1 MYKFNK
7 IFPFVKKEFGKNT
20 TINSVDGKTY
30 KAISYLKN
38 KSVSNQSY
46 FNDKVLYCDTE
57 IKPGDIVL
65 YLDKAY
71 MCIRQVYKDSNYWT
85 TTVRQCDFVT
95 KFVVGSEVKSANS
108 YYMTQNFKIS
118 EGYNLIASDSSAIC
132 VIPDYAWTSNLII
145 NQKVIQF
152 GYEWL
157 ISGLDKTNKGLVYLY
172 LNRGDKAT
180 ATENESGIP
189 DGSEIYS
196 TQILWEEFPGYL
208 ESGNKYPVS
217 AKLYKQL
224 PDLSW
229 VPTLDTITYR
239 SSDSSIAYVDSSNLL
254 NCVKTGEARIYA
266 EYPSD
271 YSKTI
276 YRDIYV
282 NESFVNYRM
291 EWTNS
296 ISSMYEDDVYTF
308 TAQIFKNDTAITV
321 PILYEIPSEY
331 SEIAELGINGKVT
344 AKKVGSFVIKATWVD
359 NPNYSISKTVEV
371 LETTYSI
378 KFTNYTNKL
387 KLNSQ
392 TEFTALVYKN
402 GIIDAAKVV
411 RYSSDNPSTV
421 QIDGNTGTVTP
432 VGLGKAKIK
441 AYMLDDDTVYSEIEV
456 EVFEVVYSIIWRKQ
470 ITEMMYVGQTY
481 QIEAVV
487 GVDLEPDLSKSVGY
501 RSSDDSVVIVDS
513 QGNVTPVS
521 TGQAELTAY
530 YVDDESVQ
538 ESLLVN
544 VSLNKYTIE
553 WINPESAS
561 NTFISSGDYN
571 TTFPDKVDLGVIVKR
586 DGVDV
591 TDEYTTSQLYHF
603 KTGDQYSKAGFNGRY
618 IYGGGRYTFRQIS
631 VTISIPDVPNSPE
644 LVWEGVSLPISTGS
658 VSLTKLLDDTYE
670 FPNSAMPNAQI
681 QILPDTSVVEN
692 GLVLNQDTLL
702 STDILFLI
710 NDYQAHLDGER
721 TRYYLFKYSDIFRDG
736 VLVQTYTQG
745 SDAKYY
751 KSTKEEIPFYIK
763 NFFEVY
769 PDVIYPIATSN
780 QPEVITPTNTPK
792 QHFLYLRGNYIQT
805 VQVSQGIKNYS
816 AHVAYE
822 YRGMIEVKQPNGVG
836 IYLTFGKNIVAN
848 AHNGI
853 MGYATL
859 NGIRLDDSG
868 MVFEVYDSN
877 GLQVELRRFP
887 KVVEGHFGYSGKPN
901 VIKSI
906 LNTDDGWSAFSD
918 AYKERILN
926 SESDQWYY
934 PRICPY
940 PYNRQIY
947 EDVMAEKYYFVNQS
961 WKFERDESGE
971 LVYEDNMRD
980 VFVLDDITSNR
991 VISIKVY
998 HRDYP
1003 NFYEIREF
1011 TVYPHVPQI
1020 LRLSYAIK
1028 TDNSDTLEYEA
1039 MTIKRIQIND
1049 LPDNDAFLQPT
1060 YKISYPS
1067 EYKYI
1072 SFFIEDENKYN
1083 INSIQRLEDRYD
1095 CGYWHISWCKY
1106 MDGNPMPMPN
1116 LLRNLGTTSY
1126 PRQTIVHVD
1135 DWDSITGNTI
1145 YLYVQ
1150 PASLLVDSSRYAEA
1164 IYYFNP
1170 DYIELNKEIDWVN
1183 QFPKGKHTEIVTVP
1197 NDHGNIYETY
1207 FYNYPKEYETH
1218 VVEDSKWIDLNYDKL
1233 TDFSKLY
1240 GTKYSSPY
1248 PEDDYESVD
1257 MTIPYRSGPNAG
1269 DVCRLHEKF
1278 MFFKFQIYDQ

>member
-7 IFPFVKKEFGKNT
+7 IFPFVKKEFGKST
-20 TINSVDGKTY
+20 TINSIDGKTY
-30 KAISYLKN
+30 KAVSYLKN
-38 KSVSNQSY
+38 KSVSNQY
-46 FNDKVLYCDTE
+46 HFNDKVLYCDTE
-57 IKPGDIVL
+57 VKVGDIVL
-65 YLDKAY
+65 CLDKAY

-85 TTVRQCDFVT
+85 TTVRQCDFLT

-229 VPTLDTITYR
+229 VSTLDTITYR
-239 SSDSSIAYVDSSNLL
+239 SSDSSVAYVDSSNLL

-411 RYSSDNPSTV
+411 RYSSSNPSAV

-456 EVFEVVYSIIWRKQ
+456 EVFEIVYSIIWRKQ
-470 ITEMMYVGQTY
+470 ITEMMYVGKTY

-501 RSSDDSVVIVDS
+501 RSSDNSVVTVDS

-521 TGQAELTAY
+521 AGQAELTAY
-530 YVDDESVQ
+530 YVDDESIQ

-553 WINPESAS
+553 WVDPESTS
-561 NTFISSGDYN
+561 NTYISNGDYN
-571 TTFPDKVDLGVIVKR
+571 LLPNKVDLGVIIKR
-586 DGVDV
+586 DGIDV
-591 TDEYTTSQLYHF
+591 TDEYTASKLYHF
-603 KTGDQYSKAGFNGRY
+603 KTGEQYSKAGFNGRY
-618 IYGGGRYTFRQIS
+618 IYGDSRYVFRQIS
-631 VTISIPDVPNSPE
+631 VTISIPDIPNSPE
-644 LVWEGVSLPISTGS
+644 LTWEGVILPMSTGS
-658 VSLTKLLDDTYE
+658 VSLTKLLDNTYE
-670 FPNSAMPNAQI
+670 LPNSALPGAQI
-681 QILPDTSVVEN
+681 QILPDTSVVKN

-710 NDYQAHLDGER
+710 EDYQAYIDGER
-721 TRYYLFKYSDIFRDG
+721 IRYYLFKYSDIFRDNI
-736 VLVQTYTQG
+736 LIKTYVQG

-751 KSTKEEIPFYIK
+751 ESEKKEIPFYIK
-763 NFFEVY
+763 KFFEVH
-769 PDVIYPIATSN
+769 PDVIYPIATSK

-792 QHFLYLRGNYIQT
+792 QHFLYLRGNHIQST
-805 VQVSQGIKNYS
+805 QVSQGIKNYS
-816 AHVAYE
+816 AHIAYE
-822 YRGMIEVKQPNGVG
+822 YRGTVEVKQPNGVG

-848 AHNGI
+848 RHNGI
-853 MGYATL
+853 MAYATL
-859 NGIRLDDSG
+859 NGQRLDDSG
-868 MVFEVYDSN
+868 MVFEVYDAN

-887 KVVEGHFGYSGKPN
+887 KVVEGHFGYNGRPN

-906 LNTDDGWSAFSD
+906 LNTDDGWSAFSES
-918 AYKERILN
+918 YKERMLN
-926 SESDQWYY
+926 SESDQWMYS
-934 PRICPY
+934 RICEY

-947 EDVMAEKYYFVNQS
+947 TDETVKKKYFVNQS
-961 WKFERDESGE
+961 WKFERDENGE

-980 VFVLDDITSNR
+980 VFILDNLTSNR

-998 HRDYP
+998 HKDYP

-1011 TVYPHVPQI
+1011 TVYPYVPQI

-1039 MTIKRIQIND
+1039 MTIKDIQIEN
-1049 LPDNDAFLQPT
+1049 LPDSDASLEPT
-1060 YKISYPS
+1060 YKVSYPS

-1072 SFFIEDENKYN
+1072 SFFIEDKNAYN
-1083 INSIQRLEDRYD
+1083 VNNIRRLEDKYD

-1106 MDGNPMPMPN
+1106 MDGNQMPTPN
-1116 LLRNLGTTSY
+1116 LLRNFGTTSY

-1135 DWDSITGNTI
+1135 DWDTITRNTI

-1150 PASLLVDSSRYAEA
+1150 PASLLVDSSRYSTSNLYSSFKLSEV
-1164 IYYFNP
+1164 NNE
-1170 DYIELNKEIDWVN
+1170 IEWRS
-1183 QFPKGKHTEIVTVP
+1183 QFPKLKHTEIERVSTETGI
-1197 NDHGNIYETY
+1197 NYKTY
-1207 FYNYPKEYETH
+1207 FYNDVHPYETH

-1233 TDFSKLY
+1233 TDFADIY
-1240 GTKYSSPY
+1240 GTNHLSPY
-1248 PEDDYESVD
+1248 PENNYENID
-1257 MTIPYRSGPNAG
+1257 MNIPARGYPFGSDIYRLWEN
-1269 DVCRLHEKF
+1269 F
-1278 MFFKFQIYDQ
+1278 MFLKFKIYGQ